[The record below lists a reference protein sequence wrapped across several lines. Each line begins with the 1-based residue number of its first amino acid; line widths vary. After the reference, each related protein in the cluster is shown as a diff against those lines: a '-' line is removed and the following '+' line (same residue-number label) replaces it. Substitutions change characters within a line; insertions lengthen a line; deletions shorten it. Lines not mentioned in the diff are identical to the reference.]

1 MFRKG
6 KFMATQDRR
15 IRKTKAVLKSSLV
28 SLMKEKN
35 VKNITVKELCERAD
49 INRGT
54 FYLHYKDIFD
64 MLEQIETEF
73 FSEFTTII
81 DNYGKSPQQSRL
93 YILEN
98 IFALTKS
105 HKDFCLVL
113 LSSKGDMGFIKKL
126 LSHIHNIFVEVYGDE
141 GMTAEYYFSFIIY
154 GCIGVV
160 ENWLKGDA
168 KESVEDIAKITE
180 NIILNGNR
188 EYIK

>member
-1 MFRKG
+1 
-6 KFMATQDRR
+6 MATQDRR

-73 FSEFTTII
+73 FSEFANII
-81 DNYGKSPQQSRL
+81 DNYGKSHQESRL

-98 IFALTKS
+98 IFALTKK

-113 LSSKGDMGFIKKL
+113 LSSKGDIGFIKKL
-126 LSHIHNIFVEVYGDE
+126 LSHIHNIFFQVYDE
-141 GMTAEYYFSFIIY
+141 GVAVEYYFSFIIY

-168 KESVEDIAKITE
+168 KESPQDIARITE
-180 NIILNGNR
+180 NIILNGNK

>member
-1 MFRKG
+1 
-6 KFMATQDRR
+6 MATQDRR
-15 IRKTKAVLKSSLV
+15 IRKTRAVLKDSLL

-73 FSEFTTII
+73 FSEFTDII
-81 DNYGKSPQQSRL
+81 DNYGKELQKSRL

-98 IFALTKS
+98 IFALTKK

-113 LSSKGDMGFIKKL
+113 LSSRGDIGFIKKL
-126 LSHIHNIFVEVYGDE
+126 LSRIHKIFVDVYGDE
-141 GMTAEYYFSFIIY
+141 GIAAEYYFSFIIY

-160 ENWLKGDA
+160 ENWLQGGA
-168 KESVEDIAKITE
+168 KESSQEIARLTE
-180 NIILNGNR
+180 NIILNGIK
-188 EYIK
+188 EYIKHK